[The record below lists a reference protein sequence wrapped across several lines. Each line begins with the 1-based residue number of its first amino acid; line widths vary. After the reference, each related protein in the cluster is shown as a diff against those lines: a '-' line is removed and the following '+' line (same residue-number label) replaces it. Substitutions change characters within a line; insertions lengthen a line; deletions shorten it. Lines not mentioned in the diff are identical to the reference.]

1 MIEEPE
7 TWKTNRVE
15 PEISLEWKDL
25 RIDIKYCGND
35 LPDEVHEFVELFPNL
50 SDKVPCSNSIMEKKV
65 AQKRKMK
72 DAEQVRPESRS
83 SNASCHTLTQV
94 LEQNKMVN
102 KRRSDGSSTV
112 FSPEPE
118 EEMTMEDREEEEIDD
133 KSQKSEDMELPDNI
147 DQLIDVKKLIKLEDG
162 SQKCHICLKVFS
174 DTTRMKRHLLSHSD
188 KKPFKC
194 HLCGWGFHQKTNME
208 RHLASHT
215 KEGEGHPCT
224 YCNSWFTT
232 KSVVS
237 LHIRDAHQGRPAT
250 KTSRYEDDGNY
261 TPHKTPENHVK
272 KLTKPDT
279 IVQPTVGDDDL
290 SNLKCNICGKTFV
303 KKTNLKH
310 HLMLHR
316 GEKPWKCHICGWRFV
331 QKCNLKKHIETHS
344 SGTYKCPHCDI
355 KFASKG
361 AVSGHIDLVHSLKPN
376 PIILNADVVVNP
388 EEDEEEIEIPA
399 PEEPVKQ
406 KSGQS
411 TPSNNWWNH
420 IEANSEPENK
430 MVAGSKTVPQKK
442 TALNIPKVPSLPRLE
457 QILKTFPCK
466 TCSKVFTSKKEL
478 DNHVLVHNAGMKP
491 FACPICGLRFHLIHN
506 MKRHLQTHEE
516 SGDIEQG
523 TAAGLLEA
531 VEATATKAQSSVDQ
545 PVTTNAN
552 GYLKCNLCKKWFAE
566 EAALRRHMEVH
577 SEKRPHA
584 CPICGWRFK
593 QLHNMKRHLMTHS
606 GAKPYSCDFCDKS
619 YTDNYS
625 LKQHVAKI
633 HPDVASS
640 LPHMMITPRTKNKP
654 QEAPIVDD
662 EGFKSMVNEM
672 TTSQKAAALQAYR
685 ESLSSPDEHL
695 PFGVEAVTYDD
706 EEHLND
712 VLDMNPSDFMEEG
725 NIEITSEDEAEIAE
739 YANEDIGE
747 NVENNETEPT
757 VETLENIADPYEGN
771 SEINLEEQGLL
782 DEEDVIIPTENLE
795 DAHDIAEIEDM
806 SESTAAEEGS
816 GTTGL
821 VKQNEDLLNEIV
833 EPYCL
838 TDKVND
844 IEMGNTDE

>member
-1 MIEEPE
+1 MMEESGTIERLA
-7 TWKTNRVE
+7 WKTNRAE

-25 RIDIKYCGND
+25 KIDIKYCGND

-50 SDKVPCSNSIMEKKV
+50 SDKVPSSDGIMEKKR
-65 AQKRKMK
+65 RKMK
-72 DAEQVRPESRS
+72 NTEDGRPGSRS
-83 SNASCHTLTQV
+83 SNGSYHTLSQV

-102 KRRSDGSSTV
+102 KRRSDGSSEI
-112 FSPEPE
+112 FNPEPREERMIEVMDE
-118 EEMTMEDREEEEIDD
+118 EEMDD
-133 KSQKSEDMELPDNI
+133 KSQKSEDLELPDNI
-147 DQLIDVKKLIKLEDG
+147 DQLIDVKMLITLDDG
-162 SQKCHICLKVFS
+162 SKKCHICAKVFG

-215 KEGEGHPCT
+215 KEGEGHPCN

-237 LHIRDAHQGRPAT
+237 LHIRDAHQGKPAT
-250 KTSRYEDDGNY
+250 KTSRYEDDDTY
-261 TPHKTPENHVK
+261 SPHKTPENHVK
-272 KLTKPDT
+272 KLTRPDT
-279 IVQPTVGDDDL
+279 VIQPVMGDDDL

-361 AVSGHIDLVHSLKPN
+361 AVSGHIDLVHSSKHN
-376 PIILNADVVVNP
+376 SIILNTEVIVNP
-388 EEDEEEIEIPA
+388 EEDEEEIEVPA
-399 PEEPVKQ
+399 PEEPAKP

-420 IEANSEPENK
+420 IEENSEPENK
-430 MVAGSKTVPQKK
+430 MVIASKTLTQKSSP
-442 TALNIPKVPSLPRLE
+442 LNNSKVTSLPKLE

-466 TCSKVFTSKKEL
+466 TCSKVFSSKKEL

-491 FACPICGLRFHLIHN
+491 YACPICGLRFHLIHN
-506 MKRHLQTHEE
+506 MKRHLLTHEE
-516 SGDIEQG
+516 SGDIEKG

-531 VEATATKAQSSVDQ
+531 VEATATKAQSSADQ
-545 PVTTNAN
+545 ASGAVTTNAN
-552 GYLKCNLCKKWFAE
+552 GYMKCNLCKKWFSE

-593 QLHNMKRHLMTHS
+593 QMHNMKRHLMTHS
-606 GAKPYSCDFCDKS
+606 GAKPYACDFCDKS

-640 LPHMMITPRTKNKP
+640 LPHMMITPRIKNKQHQVP
-654 QEAPIVDD
+654 MIVDD

-672 TTSQKAAALQAYR
+672 TASQKAAALEAYR
-685 ESLSSPDEHL
+685 ESLSSPEEHL
-695 PFGVEAVTYDD
+695 PFGVEAVTYNDD
-706 EEHLND
+706 EEHLD
-712 VLDMNPSDFMEEG
+712 IDLEMDPSDFMEDG
-725 NIEITSEDEAEIAE
+725 NLEITSDDEAEIAE

-747 NVENNETEPT
+747 NIGNASTQNA
-757 VETLENIADPYEGN
+757 VETIGSGPEVYQ
-771 SEINLEEQGLL
+771 EEQGLAN
-782 DEEDVIIPTENLE
+782 EDVIIPMENVQ
-795 DAHDIAEIEDM
+795 DADDIAEMDDKSDSEERPGTAELVREIEDI
-806 SESTAAEEGS
+806 SNES
-816 GTTGL
+816 
-821 VKQNEDLLNEIV
+821 
-833 EPYCL
+833 
-838 TDKVND
+838 
-844 IEMGNTDE
+844 

>member
-1 MIEEPE
+1 MEDPE
-7 TWKTNRVE
+7 TIEGLVWKTNRVE

-25 RIDIKYCGND
+25 KIDIKYCGND
-35 LPDEVHEFVELFPNL
+35 FPDEVHEFVELFPNL
-50 SDKVPCSNSIMEKKV
+50 SEKVPSSDSIMEKKL
-65 AQKRKMK
+65 ALKRKIK
-72 DAEQVRPESRS
+72 NAEDGRPGSRS
-83 SNASCHTLTQV
+83 SNASYHTLTQV

-102 KRRSDGSSTV
+102 KRRSDGSSEIFT
-112 FSPEPE
+112 PEPREERMMEDGEE
-118 EEMTMEDREEEEIDD
+118 EEMDD
-133 KSQKSEDMELPDNI
+133 KSQKSEDLELPDNI
-147 DQLIDVKKLIKLEDG
+147 DQLIDVKMLITLEDG
-162 SQKCHICLKVFS
+162 SKKCHICNKVFS

-215 KEGEGHPCT
+215 KEGEGHPCK

-237 LHIRDAHQGRPAT
+237 LHIRDAHQGKPAT
-250 KTSRYEDDGNY
+250 KTSRYEDDDNY
-261 TPHKTPENHVK
+261 NPNKTAENPVK
-272 KLTKPDT
+272 KLTRPDT
-279 IVQPTVGDDDL
+279 IIQPTVGDDDL

-344 SGTYKCPHCDI
+344 SGTYKCPHCDV

-361 AVSGHIDLVHSLKPN
+361 AVSGHIDLVHSSKQN

-388 EEDEEEIEIPA
+388 EDDEEEIEVPA
-399 PEEPVKQ
+399 PEEPAKV

-420 IEANSEPENK
+420 IEENSEPENK
-430 MVAGSKTVPQKK
+430 MVIGSKTVTQKN
-442 TALNIPKVPSLPRLE
+442 TPLNIPKVPSLPKLE
-457 QILKTFPCK
+457 QMLKTFPCK
-466 TCSKVFTSKKEL
+466 SCSKVFSSKKEL

-491 FACPICGLRFHLIHN
+491 YACPICGLRFHLIHN

-531 VEATATKAQSSVDQ
+531 VEATATKGQSSTDQ
-545 PVTTNAN
+545 TNTVTTNAN
-552 GYLKCNLCKKWFAE
+552 GYMKCNLCKKWFSE

-593 QLHNMKRHLMTHS
+593 QMHNMKRHLMTHS

-640 LPHMMITPRTKNKP
+640 LPHMMITPRIKNK
-654 QEAPIVDD
+654 QNQAPIIVDD

-672 TTSQKAAALQAYR
+672 TASQKAAAIEAYR
-685 ESLSSPDEHL
+685 ESLSSPEEHL
-695 PFGVEAVTYDD
+695 PFGVEAVTYEDD
-706 EEHLND
+706 EEHLDNNLEMD
-712 VLDMNPSDFMEEG
+712 PSDFMEER
-725 NIEITSEDEAEIAE
+725 NLEITSEDEAEIAE
-739 YANEDIGE
+739 YANEDIEENIGNASTE
-747 NVENNETEPT
+747 NVETIEGRTE
-757 VETLENIADPYEGN
+757 IYEEGQD
-771 SEINLEEQGLL
+771 LA
-782 DEEDVIIPTENLE
+782 DEEDIIIPMENVE
-795 DAHDIAEIEDM
+795 AADDIAEADDM
-806 SESTAAEEGS
+806 SESEERPGTAE
-816 GTTGL
+816 L
-821 VKQNEDLLNEIV
+821 VREMENISNES
-833 EPYCL
+833 
-838 TDKVND
+838 
-844 IEMGNTDE
+844 